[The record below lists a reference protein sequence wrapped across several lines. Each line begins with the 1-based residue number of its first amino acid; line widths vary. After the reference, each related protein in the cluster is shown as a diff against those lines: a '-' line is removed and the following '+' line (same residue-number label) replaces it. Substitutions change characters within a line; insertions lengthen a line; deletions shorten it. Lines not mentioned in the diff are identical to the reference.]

1 MKKRTSHP
9 LSKIR
14 TAFCLLLILSAAS
27 GLRGEEFNKTGT
39 TGFVF
44 LNLPVTARY
53 TAMGETGI
61 SNMNAKADGLF
72 VNPALIAHVPQAHAF
87 SATYGK
93 WYLGTDHHAA
103 GYVQNIPGVG
113 SVGMFMNLFNFG
125 EMERTRYFAP
135 GELDAFS
142 GDESNIYLSTGTF
155 QAGAYTLGISYGRQ
169 MTDKFSFGMDLKYVR
184 EYIAE
189 YHAHNVLADMG
200 FFYRTQF
207 SSLRIGAFLKN
218 FGLETQYVNEKF
230 KMPQQM
236 TLGISF
242 EPYGS
247 LEDPTYI
254 TINIE
259 AVHPNDIGEHINL
272 GIESKIAGLLML
284 RAGYKFGYEFE
295 NLSAGLGV
303 RFVFREKAFE
313 LDMSYMDHRYL
324 RHTMRYTLN
333 MEL

>member
-1 MKKRTSHP
+1 MNKRNLH
-9 LSKIR
+9 LLIR
-14 TAFCLLLILSAAS
+14 IRATACLLILLVITGT
-27 GLRGEEFNKTGT
+27 GLHAEEFNKTGT

-61 SNMNAKADGLF
+61 SNLNGNADGIF
-72 VNPALIAHVPQAHAF
+72 VNPALIAHIPQTNAF

-93 WYLGTDHHAA
+93 WYLGTDHHATA
-103 GYVQNIPGVG
+103 YVRKIKGFG
-113 SVGMFMNLFNFG
+113 SVGLFMNLFSFG

-135 GELDAFS
+135 EELDAFT
-142 GDESNIYLSTGTF
+142 GDENNIYLSTGTF
-155 QAGAYTLGISYGRQ
+155 QAGAYAIGISYGRQ
-169 MTDKFSFGMDLKYVR
+169 MTDRFTFGMDLKYVR

-189 YHAHNVLADMG
+189 YHARNILVDMG

-247 LEDPTYI
+247 LEDPSYVTV
-254 TINIE
+254 NIE
-259 AVHPNDIGEHINL
+259 AVHPNDMSEHVNL
-272 GIESKIAGLLML
+272 GIESK
-284 RAGYKFGYEFE
+284 
-295 NLSAGLGV
+295 
-303 RFVFREKAFE
+303 
-313 LDMSYMDHRYL
+313 
-324 RHTMRYTLN
+324 
-333 MEL
+333 